1 MVCRVQLLAPQKRK
15 SRKNAHFPSQIC
27 TFASDNSERSLVI
40 QNNVPQST
48 PLISKSLPI
57 HPSLNGNT
65 LFLNKIV
72 RRWKILV
79 ETSFSTGGNL
89 LPFNECPFE
98 TSNDMTGN
106 STCAPPT
113 IALLPVYAPCVP
125 RCAV

>member
-1 MVCRVQLLAPQKRK
+1 MGPLHNKQALLFILLIVCQATIWYTPDFHKWK
-15 SRKNAHFPSQIC
+15 AIFP
-27 TFASDNSERSLVI
+27 
-40 QNNVPQST
+40 P
-48 PLISKSLPI
+48 
-57 HPSLNGNT
+57 
-65 LFLNKIV
+65 
-72 RRWKILV
+72 V
-79 ETSFSTGGNL
+79 EKEFSTSGNL